1 MSPRPPF
8 VPEPPAAPVPW
19 HSLPHA
25 PAPGTLLGQRDALVD
40 GQALMHKVFAPSD
53 TAQQNPFRILLL
65 RSGDAVLAYVN
76 RCAHFGTP
84 LAARQEQLL
93 FEPHTSLTCNV
104 HYARFRWS
112 DGVCDRGDC
121 EGDALIAIPLQLDA
135 DGAIRIANSAGS
147 SSESDGGSATSR
159 LAGNAPATG
168 A

>member
-1 MSPRPPF
+1 MSSPPPF
-8 VPEPPAAPVPW
+8 VPQPPAPPVPW

-25 PAPGTLLGQRDALVD
+25 PAPGTLLGRRDALQD
-40 GQALMHKVFAPSD
+40 GQPLMHKVFAPGD
-53 TAQQNPFRILLL
+53 TAQQNPFRVLLL

-93 FEPHTSLTCNV
+93 FVPHISLTCNV

-121 EGDALIAIPLQLDA
+121 EGDALIAIPLAVDA
-135 DGAIRIANSAGS
+135 EGAIRIAHLPGAASTHNST
-147 SSESDGGSATSR
+147 SA
-159 LAGNAPATG
+159 
-168 A
+168 